1 MTATKTRPKPPL
13 KLQSI
18 EREAEMCRK
27 AFKGIVVGAIVQHCH
42 HEQWLELLTEPAEAR
57 IAYILHDK
65 PHNERAA
72 RLRRFRPLK
81 PSQHRRLPANIRKA
95 YADRQKAYADWQ
107 KAYADWQK
115 ADADWQKAYA
125 DWQKA
130 YADRQKAYAD
140 WQKAYADWQKAYADW
155 QKAYADWQKA
165 YWPMLAEGVCRLA
178 AEGGCRLAEGGCLSQ
193 GHLRLPVDKKDGHLW
208 GLSMSVCHQGAAI

>member
-165 YWPMLAEGVCRLA
+165 YADWQKAYADWQKADADWQKADAFHKDIC
-178 AEGGCRLAEGGCLSQ
+178 GC
-193 GHLRLPVDKKDGHLW
+193 PWTKKTDIFGD
-208 GLSMSVCHQGAAI
+208 SR